1 MSDEKEELPA
11 WLCDKPVLLYGA
23 RKAGTTLLQNLCD
36 GGDEL
41 IVYPAEMK
49 LKKLRKVLW
58 SAEPESILE
67 QYDAKCELEEAPS
80 LHLENYGKLIASLK
94 DQSIGSLGE
103 LIQHHIQILHQCVD
117 GPEWT
122 PKRWAV
128 KEVGGDT
135 DVLIRLWRHMYL
147 SSKIVL
153 ILRDPLMTIRSII
166 RQRRSQKVKM
176 SVSKIFREVRDVFQV
191 VTAISRLMGEK
202 SVHIVCYEEM
212 TDDPEK
218 VMRGVCNY
226 LEVNFHEKM
235 TQPTIF
241 GNSVVV
247 NTSSKSTDKV
257 FKTEVS
263 WKNDLTVREVLCVTL
278 SKALLRVRNAFVRTR
293 YMINFSPYPEIIG
306 ELRRRSGG

>member
-1 MSDEKEELPA
+1 MSDEKEKLPT
-11 WLCDKPVLLYGA
+11 WLGDQPVLLYGA

-41 IVYPAEMK
+41 FVYPTELK

-58 SAEPESILE
+58 SADWESIQK
-67 QYDAKCELEEAPS
+67 QYDAKCTLEEAPS
-80 LHLENYGKLIASLK
+80 LDLEKYEKLITALK
-94 DQSIGSLGE
+94 EQPNSSLGE
-103 LIQHHIQILHQCVD
+103 LIQHHIQILHQCVS

-147 SSKIVL
+147 TSKIVL

-166 RQRRSQKVKM
+166 RQRRSQNAKL
-176 SVSKIFREVRDVFQV
+176 SGSKIFREVQDVFQV

-202 SVHIVCYEEM
+202 SVHIVCYEDM
-212 TDDPEK
+212 TEDPEK
-218 VMRGVCNY
+218 VMRGVCEY
-226 LEVNFHEKM
+226 LEVGFHEKM

-263 WKNDLTVREVLCVTL
+263 WKNDLTVREIFCVTF
-278 SKALLRVRNAFVRTR
+278 SKTILRLKNVFVRTR
-293 YMINFSPYPEIIG
+293 HKINFSPYKEIIG
-306 ELRRRSGG
+306 ELHK